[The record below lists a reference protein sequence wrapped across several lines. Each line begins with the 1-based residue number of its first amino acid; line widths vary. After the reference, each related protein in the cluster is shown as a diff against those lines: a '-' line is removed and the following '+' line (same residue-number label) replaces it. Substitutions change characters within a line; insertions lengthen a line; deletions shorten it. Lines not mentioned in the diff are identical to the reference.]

1 MSSLYK
7 VVIFMFSCLLFF
19 SGIGCSENKA
29 DNSKAAQKQFLAEDA
44 KPKQSIIK
52 VLFKEMPDEVRAV
65 GVLQA
70 YQEVEISSEISG
82 KIKKIHFDVGDKVL
96 QGDVLAETDD
106 ESREISLQIKR
117 SLLKKAEA
125 SKIKAQKD
133 TKKSVR
139 LFKEGVIS
147 DSDSDN
153 TILEQQFADAE
164 LSLAR
169 SEVRAAEKELRDTRI
184 KAPFNGKI
192 ALKNV
197 ELGKLV
203 TPGQNIFTL
212 VDIQKIK
219 IVVHVSELDIVKIKK
234 NNTAT
239 IVLESLGGEIFRGRV
254 ITIGLKADESTRS
267 FPVEILVDNPQ
278 EKLLPGM
285 VASIAILSAKPKKLI
300 LIPPDAVNSLNNM
313 KVVHIMKDNRSTKR
327 TVQTSGSVDG
337 LLVVEKGLA
346 EGDMLIVPETGS
358 ENMGSELSNE

>member
-1 MSSLYK
+1 MPSFYTA
-7 VVIFMFSCLLFF
+7 VICMLSCLLFF
-19 SGIGCSENKA
+19 SGIGCSDNKA
-29 DNSKAAQKQFLAEDA
+29 DNSKAAQEQSLTETA
-44 KPKQSIIK
+44 KSKQSTIK
-52 VLFKEMPDEVRAV
+52 VLIKEIPDEVRLV
-65 GVLQA
+65 GMLQA

-82 KIKKIHFDVGDKVL
+82 KIKKIHYDVGDKVL
-96 QGDVLAETDD
+96 QGEVLAETDD
-106 ESREISLQIKR
+106 EFREISLEIKR

-125 SKIKAQKD
+125 SKAKAQKD
-133 TKKSVR
+133 SKKSTR

-153 TILEQQFADAE
+153 TLLEQQFADAE

-169 SEVRAAEKELRDTRI
+169 SEVRAAEKELRDTKI

-192 ALKNV
+192 ALKNI

-219 IVVHVSELDIVKIKK
+219 IVVHVSELDIAKIET

-239 IVLESLGGEIFRGRV
+239 IVLESLGGDIFQGRV
-254 ITIGLKADESTRS
+254 STIGLKADASTRS
-267 FPVEILVDNPQ
+267 FPVEIIVDNPQ

-285 VASIAILSAKPKKLI
+285 VAAVSILSAKPKKLI
-300 LIPPDAVNSLNNM
+300 LIPPNAVHSLNNM
-313 KVVHIMKDNRSTKR
+313 KVVYIMKDKKATKR
-327 TVQTSGSVDG
+327 TVQTSGSVNG

-346 EGDMLIVPETGS
+346 EGDMLVVSENGS
-358 ENMGSELSNE
+358 ENIGSGL